1 MKTAPARWSTTV
13 RAVLRGLLI
22 VPLVLLGLGLLLVA
36 FVPALFA
43 AFVLLLVG
51 LTPFLLV
58 GLAILITEGV
68 DLPEDEKG
76 SGGSFQI

>member
-43 AFVLLLVG
+43 AF